1 MDEQELMKL
10 LAKAMQPHLA
20 KASGTPDFNVDIYG
34 NTGLFGVC
42 GANDTLINAMVGPL
56 GVERILR
63 WMPSIDDSPI
73 YDALVSIGTTTH
85 DQTSGCAD
93 CGKPILK
100 ECTQSYCWGRVCQQ
114 TNEAQADTL
123 GMRLN
128 QGVPRLALFG
138 DVKDAG
144 GNVLVARGSQI
155 TDRFTLDLAAAAY
168 NLRLDMAQLNITG
181 NPANNAGGRLQPSG
195 LQLIVNTGKVDV
207 LTGIACNALDSVL
220 LNFGNNTVGAAGAPS
235 IVAYITAL
243 VHSIQYRLQGAG
255 FSQDGS
261 DIFIVM
267 HPTLWEC
274 VSRAWACE
282 YAVVCQSDF
291 TNGPNGVMMQSSLD
305 EIARRYERYVST
317 MRLPIDGKDYPI
329 VLDTQ
334 IPYTTNTGARRCSD
348 IYVLTTAVDGQTVLW
363 GEYQDFGATF
373 GKVAAWFRATF
384 GGTLI
389 GTSDGG
395 RFMWAPTTSGG
406 FCFDARVLAKW
417 RLVALMPWLLGRVQN
432 VCCSPLGVFP
442 DVSGSGGIYEVDGG
456 VYSKPGQSLYGDCA
470 AETQDHYSYR

>member
-1 MDEQELMKL
+1 MDQNEMIAA
-10 LAKAMQPHLA
+10 LAKALSPHMQ
-20 KASGTPDFNVDIYG
+20 KASGTPDFTVDIYG

-56 GVERILR
+56 GFERILK
-63 WMPSIDDSPI
+63 WLPSIDDSPI
-73 YDALVSIGTTTH
+73 YDALVSIDTTTNA
-85 DQTSGCAD
+85 QASGCAD

-128 QGVPRLALFG
+128 RGVPRLAMFG
-138 DVKDAG
+138 DIKDAG
-144 GNVLVARGSQI
+144 GNVIVPRGSQI

-181 NPANNAGGRLQPSG
+181 NPANNVGGRQQPSG
-195 LQLIVNTGKVDV
+195 LQLIINTGKVDV
-207 LTGIACNALDSVL
+207 LTGVSCNAMDSVL
-220 LNFGNNTVGAAGAPS
+220 LNYGFASVGAVGAPS

-255 FSQDGS
+255 FSQDGA

-282 YAVVCQSDF
+282 YAVVCNSDF
-291 TNGPNGVMMQSSLD
+291 EHGTGVMMNGSLD
-305 EIARRYERYVST
+305 EVARRYERYVST
-317 MRLPIDGKDYPI
+317 MRLPIDGREYPVI
-329 VLDTQ
+329 LDTQ
-334 IPYTTNTGARRCSD
+334 IPVSTNTGARRCSD
-348 IYVLTTAVDGQTVLW
+348 IYVITTAVDGQTVFW
-363 GEYQDFGATF
+363 GEYQDFANPF
-373 GKVAAWFRATF
+373 GKVAAWFKATF
-384 GGTLI
+384 GASNI

-417 RLVALMPWLLGRVQN
+417 RLVALMPWTSGRVMN
-432 VCCSPLGVFP
+432 VCCTPLGVFP
-442 DVSGSGGIYEVDGG
+442 DVTGSGGIYEVDGG
-456 VYSKPGQSLYGDCA
+456 VYSKPGQSLYGDCDTTYLTYQRA
-470 AETQDHYSYR
+470 A

>member
-1 MDEQELMKL
+1 MNEELMAV
-10 LAKAMQPHLA
+10 LAKGLAPYLA
-20 KASGTPDFNVDIYG
+20 KASGTPDFAVDVYG

-63 WMPSIDDSPI
+63 WMPSIDDNPI
-73 YDALVSIGTTTH
+73 YDALVSIDSTTNA
-85 DQTSGCAD
+85 QSSGCAD
-93 CGKPILK
+93 CGKPVLK
-100 ECTQSYCWGRVCQQ
+100 ECTQSYCFGRVCQQ
-114 TNEAQADTL
+114 TNEAQADSL
-123 GMRLN
+123 GLRMN
-128 QGVPRLALFG
+128 KGVPRLALFG
-138 DVKDAG
+138 DIKDAG
-144 GNVLVARGSQI
+144 GNIIIARGTQI

-181 NPANNAGGRLQPSG
+181 NPAGNAGGRLQPTG
-195 LQLIVNTGKVDV
+195 LQLIVNTGKVDA
-207 LTGIACNALDSVL
+207 LTGVACNAMDSVL
-220 LNFGNNTVGAAGAPS
+220 LNYANNTVGAVGAPS

-282 YAVVCQSDF
+282 YAVVCQ
-291 TNGPNGVMMQSSLD
+291 TGGQPISSMD
-305 EIARRYERYVST
+305 EITRRYERYVST
-317 MRLPIDGKDYPI
+317 MRLPIDGRDYPV

-334 IPYTTNTGARRCSD
+334 IPVTTNTGARRCSD
-348 IYVLTTAVDGQTVLW
+348 IYVLTTSVDGQQILW
-363 GEYQDFGATF
+363 GEFQDFNNTF
-373 GKVAAWFRATF
+373 GNVAAWFKATF
-384 GGTLI
+384 GATLI

-395 RFMWAPTTSGG
+395 RFMWAPTVSGG

-417 RLVALMPWLLGRVQN
+417 RLVALMPWTSGRVQN
-432 VCCSPLGVFP
+432 VCCVPLGTFP
-442 DVSGSGGIYEVDGG
+442 DVTGSGGIYEKDGG
-456 VYSKPGQSLYGDCA
+456 VYAKPGMTLYGDCA
-470 AETQDHYSYR
+470 GESQGRY

>member
-1 MDEQELMKL
+1 MDENELMKL

-20 KASGTPDFNVDIYG
+20 KASGTPDFSVDVYG
-34 NTGLFGVC
+34 NGGLFGVC

-56 GVERILR
+56 GFERILR

-73 YDALVSIGTTTH
+73 YDALVSIGTSTH
-85 DQTSGCAD
+85 DQASGCAD
-93 CGKPILK
+93 CGKPTLK

-128 QGVPRLALFG
+128 RGVPRLALFG
-138 DVKDAG
+138 DIKDAG
-144 GNVLVARGSQI
+144 GNTIVARGSQI

-168 NLRLDMAQLNITG
+168 NLRLDMAGLNITG
-181 NPANNAGGRLQPSG
+181 NPANNVGGRQQPSG

-207 LTGIACNALDSVL
+207 LTGVACGAMDSVML
-220 LNFGNNTVGAAGAPS
+220 DFGSNTVGAAGAPS

-255 FSQDGS
+255 FSTDGS
-261 DIFIVM
+261 DVFIVM

-282 YAVVCQSDF
+282 YAVVCQADF
-291 TNGPNGVMMQSSLD
+291 DNGNGVMMSSSLD

-317 MRLPIDGKDYPI
+317 MRLPIDGKEYPV

-334 IPYTTNTGARRCSD
+334 IPVTSRGASRCSD
-348 IYVLTTAVDGQTVLW
+348 IYVLTTTVDGQTVLW
-363 GEYQDFGATF
+363 GEYQDFAATF

-384 GGTLI
+384 GASNI
-389 GTSDGG
+389 GVSDGG
-395 RFMWAPTTSGG
+395 RFMWAPTVSGG

-442 DVSGSGGIYEVDGG
+442 DVSGSGGLYEVDGG
-456 VYSKPGQSLYGDCA
+456 VYTKPTQSLYGDCA
-470 AETQDHYSYR
+470 PTGEQYAAR

>member
-1 MDEQELMKL
+1 MDEHDLMAA
-10 LAKAMQPHLA
+10 LAKAMQPHLQ
-20 KASGTPDFNVDIYG
+20 KASGTPDFAMDIYAAG
-34 NTGLFGVC
+34 GLFGVC

-73 YDALVSIGTTTH
+73 YDALVYVGTTTH
-85 DQTSGCAD
+85 EQSSGCAD

-100 ECTQSYCWGRVCQQ
+100 ECTQTYCWGRVCQQ

-123 GMRLN
+123 GMRMN
-128 QGVPRLALFG
+128 QGVPRMALFG
-138 DVKDAG
+138 DIKDAG
-144 GNVLVARGSQI
+144 GNTIIARGSQI

-181 NPANNAGGRLQPSG
+181 NPANNTGGRFQPSG

-207 LTGIACNALDSVL
+207 LTNTACNALDSVL
-220 LNFGNNTVGAAGAPS
+220 LDYGSATVGAANSPS

-255 FSQDGS
+255 FSQDGA
-261 DIFIVM
+261 DVFIVM
-267 HPTLWEC
+267 HPTAWEC

-282 YAVVCQSDF
+282 YAFVCQ
-291 TNGPNGVMMQSSLD
+291 TGGSSVASM
-305 EIARRYERYVST
+305 EETTRRYERYVST
-317 MRLPIDGKDYPI
+317 MRLPIDGRDYPV

-334 IPYTTNTGARRCSD
+334 IPVTSDGARRCSD
-348 IYVLTTAVDGQTVLW
+348 IYVLTTAVDGQTILW
-363 GEYQDFGATF
+363 GEYQDFANTF
-373 GKVAAWFRATF
+373 GKVSAWFRATF
-384 GGTLI
+384 GASMI
-389 GTSDGG
+389 GVSDGG

-417 RLVALMPWLLGRVQN
+417 RLVSLMPWTSGRVMN

-442 DVSGSGGIYEVDGG
+442 DVSGSGGIYEIDGG
-456 VYSKPGQSLYGDCA
+456 VYVKPFMSLYGDCA
-470 AETQDHYSYR
+470 TLYEQPRD

>member
-1 MDEQELMKL
+1 MNENELMAL

-20 KASGTPDFNVDIYG
+20 KATGTPDYSVDVYG

-42 GANDTLINAMVGPL
+42 GASDTLINAMVGPL

-73 YDALVSIGTTTH
+73 YDALVSISTTTN
-85 DQTSGCAD
+85 DQASGCAD
-93 CGKPILK
+93 CGKPILR

-128 QGVPRLALFG
+128 RGVPRLAMFG
-138 DVKDAG
+138 DIKDAG
-144 GNVLVARGSQI
+144 GNTIIARGTQI

-168 NLRLDMAQLNITG
+168 NLRLDMATLNISG
-181 NPANNAGGRLQPSG
+181 NPASNVGGRQQPSG

-207 LTGIACNALDSVL
+207 LTGTACDAMDSVL
-220 LNFGNNTVGAAGAPS
+220 LDFGSNTIGAGGAPS
-235 IVAYITAL
+235 IIAYITAL

-267 HPTLWEC
+267 HPTVWEC

-282 YAVVCQSDF
+282 YAVVCAQGA
-291 TNGPNGVMMQSSLD
+291 TNTGSMD
-305 EIARRYERYVST
+305 EITRRYERYVST
-317 MRLPIDGKDYPI
+317 MKLPIDGRDYPV

-334 IPYTTNTGARRCSD
+334 IPVTTNGASRCSD
-348 IYVLTTAVDGQTVLW
+348 IYVLTTTVDGQTILW
-363 GEYQDFGATF
+363 GEYQDFNNTF
-373 GKVAAWFRATF
+373 GKVAAWFKATF
-384 GGTLI
+384 GASII

-417 RLVALMPWLLGRVQN
+417 RLVALMPWTSGRVQN
-432 VCCSPLGVFP
+432 VCCTPLGVFP
-442 DVSGSGGIYEVDGG
+442 DVSGSGGVYEVDGG
-456 VYSKPGQSLYGDCA
+456 VYVKPGQSLYGDCDTDYLGQGA
-470 AETQDHYSYR
+470 ARGV